1 MTTGPAGKVPGVG
14 ARFLRTEIEPFLRS
28 KKFTRRREAFGK
40 WVAMNCG
47 VVQFLPGRL
56 TERERC
62 DFEVDIGVFN
72 RRIFEFDTVLN
83 PTAKV
88 PVLPEVVDC
97 HWRKPLYWAMPGL
110 LPDFLPIRSKIPF
123 QDQGLQ
129 VRSAFES
136 RVLPLLDQ
144 AMTDE
149 GFKDFLMREWRERG
163 MWGSGGL
170 SGFELISLAVLLA
183 ELGPMDQLVMV
194 VDALHKEL
202 AEMPHATLA
211 MRRLARIHELRPG
224 LMD

>member
-1 MTTGPAGKVPGVG
+1 
-14 ARFLRTEIEPFLRS
+14 
-28 KKFTRRREAFGK
+28 
-40 WVAMNCG
+40 
-47 VVQFLPGRL
+47 
-56 TERERC
+56 
-62 DFEVDIGVFN
+62 
-72 RRIFEFDTVLN
+72 
-83 PTAKV
+83 
-88 PVLPEVVDC
+88 
-97 HWRKPLYWAMPGL
+97 MPGL

-123 QDQGLQ
+123 QGQGLQ

-170 SGFELISLAVLLA
+170 SGFELISLSVLLA

-194 VDALHKEL
+194 GDALHKEL

-211 MRRLARIHELRPG
+211 VRRFARRYEIKARLMG
-224 LMD
+224 LTRQ